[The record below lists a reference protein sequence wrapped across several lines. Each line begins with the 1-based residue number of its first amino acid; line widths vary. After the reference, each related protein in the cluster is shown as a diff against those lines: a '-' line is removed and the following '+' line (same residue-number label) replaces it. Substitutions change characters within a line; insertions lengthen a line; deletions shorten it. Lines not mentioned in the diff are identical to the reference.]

1 MVLIVFVYL
10 SICIPKKRE
19 SSHIQR
25 RRSVSDDVSQQFGIM
40 PPPTRTVLLRCM
52 SSINAILLLQQ
63 TKPQMMWIRSKHM
76 DCPSWCKKKECYVSR
91 GYSMLYCATYHQSK
105 STHRHKIIIHIV
117 RICIVMSSTMEHD
130 NMTCEERGKGEI
142 ETTHS

>member
-63 TKPQMMWIRSKHM
+63 TKPQMMWIRSKQA
-76 DCPSWCKKKECYVSR
+76 
-91 GYSMLYCATYHQSK
+91 LN
-105 STHRHKIIIHIV
+105 
-117 RICIVMSSTMEHD
+117 MSVCD
-130 NMTCEERGKGEI
+130 VKY
-142 ETTHS
+142 